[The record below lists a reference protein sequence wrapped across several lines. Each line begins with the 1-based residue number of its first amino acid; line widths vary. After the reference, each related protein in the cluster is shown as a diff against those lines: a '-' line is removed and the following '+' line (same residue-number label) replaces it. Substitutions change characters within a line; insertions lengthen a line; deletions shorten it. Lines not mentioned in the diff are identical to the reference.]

1 VPGIF
6 SILEARRRTNYERRK
21 SATQKA
27 ATIKA
32 DSEES
37 LRQKMEHAQVK
48 PPERLSRKEML
59 LIGKEYRKKR
69 RRLLLRAR

>member
-1 VPGIF
+1 MPGIL

-21 SATQKA
+21 AATQKA

-37 LRQKMEHAQVK
+37 LRQKMEHPQVK